1 MTMPYGPWSPSFS
14 EASRNG
20 DAWPGPCAVLVG
32 SGLQLVVLP
41 RKSEVGSDAPEHEGP
56 RTKN

>member
-1 MTMPYGPWSPSFS
+1 MAMLGR
-14 EASRNG
+14 E
-20 DAWPGPCAVLVG
+20 PCAVLVG